1 MRAVRGTVTSARRIS
16 VTKAAMIM
24 ARFADAGSETGARSD
39 VAAYLRCASAAFEEL
54 AHVHRELRGER
65 RCSQDEI
72 HDREKENEKGEK
84 ERKRKEKR
92 NPSLE
97 ELGGKWKSSDL
108 DGGIGEKSVDFE
120 EKRDLED
127 NGLVLEVEKE
137 KKRKK
142 KRKESDLDKTEAGE
156 EEKSESMI
164 NEKKK
169 RSKKDRNLD
178 NSENLGEEEED
189 GMKKEKKRRKS
200 VMDETEFEVD
210 GVGLDG
216 DGKKR
221 KHSEDGV
228 VDERELHKKK
238 KRKTKE

>member
-1 MRAVRGTVTSARRIS
+1 MTSARRIS

-24 ARFADAGSETGARSD
+24 ARFADAGAETGARSD
-39 VAAYLRCASAAFEEL
+39 VAAYLRCASAGFEEL

-65 RCSQDEI
+65 RRSQDEI
-72 HDREKENEKGEK
+72 HGGEEENEKGEK

-92 NPSLE
+92 NPRLE

-108 DGGIGEKSVDFE
+108 DGGIGEKSVGFE

-142 KRKESDLDKTEAGE
+142 KKRKENDLDKTEAGE

-189 GMKKEKKRRKS
+189 GMKKENKRRNS

-210 GVGLDG
+210 G

-221 KHSEDGV
+221 KHSKDGV

-238 KRKTKE
+238 KRKTKEQQS